1 MGHERDRAAVLPE
14 SKKGSGS
21 MSMPKKRRETIAE
34 YYDRRGVLSD
44 LVEEPVEFAL
54 DEELREQILKGK
66 RKRRLKNLSI
76 KLDAPQ
82 IPAVRKIATMQSIP
96 YQTLI
101 RKWLADMIRK
111 ELRLTA

>member
-1 MGHERDRAAVLPE
+1 MTSRQ
-14 SKKGSGS
+14 KKT
-21 MSMPKKRRETIAE
+21 KETVAE
-34 YYDRRGVLSD
+34 YYDRVGALDEIVD
-44 LVEEPVEFAL
+44 EPVEFAL
-54 DEELREQILKGK
+54 EEELREAILKGK

-76 KLDAPQ
+76 KLDAAQ
-82 IPAVRKIATMQSIP
+82 ILAVRKIATMQSIP